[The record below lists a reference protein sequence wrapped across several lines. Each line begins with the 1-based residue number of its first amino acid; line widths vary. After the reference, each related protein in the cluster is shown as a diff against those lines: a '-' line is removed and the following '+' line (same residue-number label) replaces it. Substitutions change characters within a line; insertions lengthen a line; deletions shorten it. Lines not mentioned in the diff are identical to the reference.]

1 MREGVEMNYCG
12 SNVYGDSLCLMS
24 MLHLKIGVM
33 LHLKIGVMVKNIV
46 LPLYVS
52 SFNVSIQL
60 VYLGLPKP
68 PGLLPRPTG
77 P

>member
-24 MLHLKIGVM
+24 I

-46 LPLYVS
+46 LPLYVH